1 MTQWEKCT
9 YSMKCAQTYSCWQ
22 TTSLPSVKLPYI
34 HFFVR
39 WLYFRCICR
48 WCTMHSCFR
57 TRAQSAADGCCDGGF
72 VSGLSNRRGTLHYVH
87 CRLGQHIIFNVV
99 LLHWMHRDGTGT
111 RIACAMCIEIEL
123 CGNRVLRVDSN
134 SVHGCI
140 HRRTLEQFYLSESIF
155 GMNSLKLGVQTKRM
169 TGRDAGMQWMSC
181 AISYVFFFFLSS
193 LYIHNDGRRRF
204 SFFGFCLCTP
214 IYTLAIWTG
223 AKIFCCDCKLLRSKC
238 SIL

>member
-1 MTQWEKCT
+1 MGQWPNGRSAPILWNVHRHTVVGKLRHCRASNCRT
-9 YSMKCAQTYSCWQ
+9 FIFLFADYIFVVYADDAQC
-22 TTSLPSVKLPYI
+22 I
-34 HFFVR
+34 HALAHGRRVR
-39 WLYFRCICR
+39 LMVVVMVVSYRVCLIDEEHCI
-48 WCTMHSCFR
+48 MY
-57 TRAQSAADGCCDGGF
+57 
-72 VSGLSNRRGTLHYVH
+72 LLVH

-181 AISYVFFFFLSS
+181 AI
-193 LYIHNDGRRRF
+193 F
-204 SFFGFCLCTP
+204 SFFSL
-214 IYTLAIWTG
+214 Y
-223 AKIFCCDCKLLRSKC
+223 S
-238 SIL
+238 